1 MNEAAQMAVAGD
13 VDLGLACSVP
23 SSRFKV
29 RLMVLAGPTFK
40 AATPVLKPASVSL
53 TIGIM
58 NASTS

>member
-1 MNEAAQMAVAGD
+1 
-13 VDLGLACSVP
+13 
-23 SSRFKV
+23 
-29 RLMVLAGPTFK
+29 MVLAGPTFK